1 MTQWICKLFCQTTL
15 ILLWWIL
22 KTKRYAK
29 LHKPYVSL
37 KYDTNH
43 KQHHTS
49 IGKYSNSHQPYYI
62 ISNLIID
69 AGFKTEILRNC
80 ILDHFAI
87 MLAFPMCEKKVCN
100 KSEQHSH
107 KQMFYEASIQS
118 LRLRLWGVKWHSL
131 KTSNGSN

>member
-1 MTQWICKLFCQTTL
+1 MIPTINNTT
-15 ILLWWIL
+15 
-22 KTKRYAK
+22 R
-29 LHKPYVSL
+29 VSANTVTPT
-37 KYDTNH
+37 DR
-43 KQHHTS
+43 
-49 IGKYSNSHQPYYI
+49 I

-87 MLAFPMCEKKVCN
+87 MLAFPICEKKVCN

-118 LRLRLWGVKWHSL
+118 LRLRLRGVKWHSL